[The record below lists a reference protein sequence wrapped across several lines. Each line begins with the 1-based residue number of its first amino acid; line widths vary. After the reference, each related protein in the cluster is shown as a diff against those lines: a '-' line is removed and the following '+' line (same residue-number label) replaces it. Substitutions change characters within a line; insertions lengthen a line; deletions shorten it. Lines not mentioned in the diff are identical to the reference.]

1 MRQYDV
7 IIIGSGL
14 GGLASGVML
23 SKEGKS
29 VCVLEQHSIVGGCLQ
44 SFKRYGRTLDT
55 GMHYVGS
62 LAEGQITRQY
72 FRYLGLED
80 KVRMRKLDEEAF
92 DVICFNDGSEYV
104 HAMGYERFADSLKES
119 FPEER
124 EGIDRYCSVLKN
136 VGEQISPEIMREGKI
151 SKGDMST
158 MAMPI
163 FDEIASCVKDPMLR
177 NVLAGSNGLYGCDRN
192 MTSIYEHAMIS
203 HSNIEGC
210 YRFVGGTQHIA
221 DILADQIRAN
231 GGEVRTSAAVTKIHV
246 NGDMAD
252 YVEVNGEERISAHNI
267 ISAIHPSRTLA
278 LLDNN
283 TIIKKAFFTRVNSL
297 ENSFGLFT
305 TYMIMKPG
313 TMKYVNRNFYLHNTY
328 DVWLKHAEYMGCDL
342 PGVFVSM
349 QPDEAGEYCEVVT
362 LLTPVFWPAI
372 QKWENTTIGR
382 RGNEYEEFKH
392 KMSEAMIEFTCQKFP
407 YMRDC
412 LEHVVTSSP
421 LTYRDYT
428 STPYGSAYGI
438 IKDYHNPVVS
448 HLSPRT
454 KIKNL
459 ILTGQNLNVHG
470 CLGVCVSAAVS
481 VGEICGIDYL
491 ARKIGN
497 A

>member
-7 IIIGSGL
+7 VIIGSGL
-14 GGLASGVML
+14 GGLACGLML

-29 VCVLEQHSIVGGCLQ
+29 VCVLEQHSVIGGCLQ

-62 LAEGQITRQY
+62 LSEGQITRQY
-72 FRYLGLED
+72 FKYFGLED
-80 KVRMRKLDEEAF
+80 KMRIRKLDEEAF
-92 DVICFNDGSEYV
+92 DMICFNDGSEFA
-104 HAMGYERFADSLKES
+104 HSMGYERFAESLKEK
-119 FPEER
+119 FPKER
-124 EGIDRYCSVLKN
+124 DGIDRYCALLKS
-136 VGEQISPEIMREGKI
+136 VGEQISPEIMREGRI

-158 MAMPI
+158 MAMPVY
-163 FDEIASCVKDPMLR
+163 DEIASCVQDPMLR

-192 MTSIYEHAMIS
+192 MTSVYEHAMIC

-210 YRFVGGTQHIA
+210 YRFEGGTQHIA
-221 DILADQIRAN
+221 DAMADMIRSN
-231 GGEVRTSAAVTKIHV
+231 GGQVHTSSKVTKIHV
-246 NGDMAD
+246 NGDAVD
-252 YVEVNGEERISAHNI
+252 YVEVNGEERIYATDV
-267 ISAIHPSRTLA
+267 ISAIHPSVTLS

-283 TIIKKAFFTRVNSL
+283 TVIKKAFFTRVNSL

-313 TMKYVNRNFYLHNTY
+313 TLKYLNRNFYLHNTN
-328 DVWLKHAEYMGCDL
+328 DVWLKHADYMGCDL

-349 QPDEAGEYCEVVT
+349 QPDADGEFCEVVT

-372 QKWENTTIGR
+372 EKWENTSLGR
-382 RGNEYEEFKH
+382 RGADYEEFKQ
-392 KMSEAMIEFTCQKFP
+392 KMAEAMIEFTYQKFP
-407 YMRDC
+407 HMRNC
-412 LEHVVTSSP
+412 LERVVTSSP

-428 STPYGSAYGI
+428 STPRGSAYGI

-454 KIKNL
+454 KIRNL
-459 ILTGQNLNVHG
+459 ILSGQNLNVHG

-481 VGEICGIDYL
+481 VGEICGIDYI

>member
-1 MRQYDV
+1 MREFDV
-7 IIIGSGL
+7 VIIGSGL
-14 GGLASGVML
+14 GGLACGVML
-23 SKEGKS
+23 SKEGQS
-29 VCVLEQHSIVGGCLQ
+29 VCVLEQHSIIGGCLQ
-44 SFKRYGRTLDT
+44 SFKRYGRVLDT

-62 LAEGQITRQY
+62 LSEGQITRQY
-72 FRYLGLED
+72 FKYLGLDD
-80 KVRMRKLDEEAF
+80 KVNMRKLDEEAF

-104 HAMGYERFADSLKES
+104 HAMGYDRFAESLKER

-124 EGIDRYCSVLKN
+124 EGIDRYCSLLRS
-136 VGEQISPEIMREGKI
+136 VGEQISPEIMRDGRI

-163 FDEIASCVKDPMLR
+163 YDEIASYVKSPVLR

-192 MTSIYEHAMIS
+192 MTSVYEHAMIC

-221 DILADQIRAN
+221 DAMADQIRAN
-231 GGEVRTSAAVTKIHV
+231 GGEVHTSAEVTKIHV
-246 NGDMAD
+246 EGDMVD
-252 YVEVNGEERISAHNI
+252 YVEVNGEERISAKNI

-313 TMKYVNRNFYLHNTY
+313 TFRYINRNFYLHNTN
-328 DVWLKHAEYMGCDL
+328 DVWLKHGEFMGCDM

-349 QPDEAGEYCEVVT
+349 QPDQTGEFCEVVT
-362 LLTPVFWPAI
+362 LLTPVFWPVI
-372 QKWENTTIGR
+372 QQWENTTIGK
-382 RGNEYEEFKH
+382 RGTEYEEFKQ
-392 KMSEAMIEFTCQKFP
+392 KMSEAMMEFTMNKFP
-407 YMRDC
+407 QMRQC

-428 STPYGSAYGI
+428 ATPYGSAYGI

-454 KIKNL
+454 KIRNL
-459 ILTGQNLNVHG
+459 ILSGQNLNVHG

-481 VGEICGIDYL
+481 VGEICGIDYI